1 MGAREVRGFHA
12 LGLLKKIHL
21 RKSTSGIP
29 FWVFLFEEPP
39 QKHNWGHLQKQNRRS
54 FWGHMTEAY
63 KQVNSPAEN
72 SQKIFNRNLTREF
85 EQKIHPLDTRLEN
98 ARLAYK
104 IQSLIQAK
112 VFAKWQKA
120 RPRHDWTDIK
130 NFGTPFIFKDKLG
143 DTSERGIGVGLPQ
156 LCSTTTWQG

>member
-1 MGAREVRGFHA
+1 
-12 LGLLKKIHL
+12 
-21 RKSTSGIP
+21 
-29 FWVFLFEEPP
+29 
-39 QKHNWGHLQKQNRRS
+39 
-54 FWGHMTEAY
+54 MTEAY

-112 VFAKWQKA
+112 VFAK
-120 RPRHDWTDIK
+120 
-130 NFGTPFIFKDKLG
+130 
-143 DTSERGIGVGLPQ
+143 
-156 LCSTTTWQG
+156 